1 MRASSTSIA
10 SELNKLPKES
20 KSRSVN
26 RENIKRLNLLLCKV
40 AEPWPKFLVILHH
53 SCLSEED
60 GLISEHITISL
71 RLISMSENLVSNGT
85 AKKRET
91 FKGQWTFDRNH
102 GKQREGR
109 EKGRPSL
116 AHASS
121 SEGLEPEDWPD
132 SVVIGVHFRKLSEND
147 STPIFFVFLSSKEW
161 TFFVYSYN
169 RFGYG
174 PL

>member
-1 MRASSTSIA
+1 
-10 SELNKLPKES
+10 
-20 KSRSVN
+20 
-26 RENIKRLNLLLCKV
+26 
-40 AEPWPKFLVILHH
+40 
-53 SCLSEED
+53 
-60 GLISEHITISL
+60 
-71 RLISMSENLVSNGT
+71 MSENLVSNGT